1 MSRTDTD
8 EVTHLRALLAK
19 QTVRA
24 DGLDQQLSAV
34 LAGIKRNTKIMN
46 GDNHLIAAAKAL
58 EARAEKAEAVL
69 GIIESWTHTYGA
81 ALKPPR
87 ADTYGEGMC
96 DAKDQVRRIIRSMS

>member
-1 MSRTDTD
+1 MTD
-8 EVTHLRALLAK
+8 EVTHLRALLAE
-19 QTVRA
+19 QT
-24 DGLDQQLSAV
+24 
-34 LAGIKRNTKIMN
+34 
-46 GDNHLIAAAKAL
+46 
-58 EARAEKAEAVL
+58 ARAERAEAVL